1 MEDTKTKK
9 YLMWFD
15 GCLIFA
21 MIVVFVFIMSE
32 YRDMRLTLEDQ
43 KSTIKEILLANTEVI
58 NEVGRAHQ
66 KLAHS
71 TDIMLRYNHYLDR
84 HDPTQQRVKFCPECS
99 IGLPLTTDPYG
110 NETELPVS
118 NHTEEF
124 PATLDQVKKD
134 TVEIRNGVHT
144 INNSIWSQ
152 IILLQSVLKKLRH
165 EKEKEISTTGR

>member
-21 MIVVFVFIMSE
+21 MIVVFCLIMLE
-32 YRDMRLTLEDQ
+32 YRDMRITIEDQ
-43 KSTIKEILLANTEVI
+43 QSTIEEILLANTEVI

-71 TDIMLRYNHYLDR
+71 SDIMLRYNHYLDR

-110 NETELPVS
+110 NETEVPVS
-118 NHTEEF
+118 SHTEEF
-124 PATLDQVKKD
+124 PATLAQVKKD

-144 INNSIWSQ
+144 INNSAWSQ

-165 EKEKEISTTGR
+165 EKEKEVSTTGR

>member
-84 HDPTQQRVKFCPECS
+84 HDPTQQRVRFCPECS
-99 IGLPLTTDPYG
+99 TGLPLTTDPYG
-110 NETELPVS
+110 NEKEVLVGS
-118 NHTEEF
+118 HTEEF
-124 PATLDQVKKD
+124 PATLAQVKKD

-165 EKEKEISTTGR
+165 EKEKEVPTTRR